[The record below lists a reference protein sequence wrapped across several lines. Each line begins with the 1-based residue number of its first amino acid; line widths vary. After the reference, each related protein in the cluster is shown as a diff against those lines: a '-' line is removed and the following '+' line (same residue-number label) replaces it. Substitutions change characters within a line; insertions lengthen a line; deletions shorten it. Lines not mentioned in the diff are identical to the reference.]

1 MSNEM
6 MEMIKME
13 MAVTPIVSKSKGGTE
28 DMTQED
34 QFERLNEEMA
44 LGQEQRNEM
53 MGKLMMDKD
62 EIVTEMEL

>member
-28 DMTQED
+28 DMT
-34 QFERLNEEMA
+34 
-44 LGQEQRNEM
+44 
-53 MGKLMMDKD
+53 
-62 EIVTEMEL
+62 